1 MHKVLMYACRNCP
14 YQEETR
20 NPCVFK
26 HDLIVQTKESAGVTQ
41 DLETDPTLVSNPL
54 SLVGSDSGRG

>member
-1 MHKVLMYACRNCP
+1 VHKVLMYACRNCP

-26 HDLIVQTKESAGVTQ
+26 HDLIVQTK
-41 DLETDPTLVSNPL
+41 
-54 SLVGSDSGRG
+54 